1 MKRYLVYVRQYDIM
15 INDYRLKVYD
25 VFTDDIFRVIGKMYY
40 EAFERIARVT
50 FKEWAQFRVDFFTE
64 RGITVCPYH
73 ERNFNV

>member
-15 INDYRLKVYD
+15 IDDYRLKVYD

-40 EAFERIARVT
+40 ESLEKIDRVS
-50 FKEWAQFRVDFFTE
+50 FNDWLQARVDFFVDH
-64 RGITVCPYH
+64 GITVRPYC

>member
-40 EAFERIARVT
+40 EALKRIARVT
-50 FKEWAQFRVDFFTE
+50 FKDWSQARVDFFVD
-64 RGITVCPYH
+64 RGIAVRPYR
-73 ERNFNV
+73 ERNFKV